1 LQRIEVRIFTPA
13 RLPPLQARR
22 LQTAFNTTFL
32 ARPQVTRWRIAGGG
46 DAHPKLF
53 SPVAS
58 ITQRARE
65 DDSSDRA
72 GRMTA

>member
-46 DAHPKLF
+46 DAHPKLI

-58 ITQRARE
+58 ITHI
-65 DDSSDRA
+65 
-72 GRMTA
+72 